1 MGHQYAPIWKIT
13 KSVHSREKK
22 NLKERR
28 LTMYLEH
35 LLAALLAKLEATP
48 AEEMLNAS
56 LYGNDDDLVSTV
68 IAVVMYMYEKYNN
81 G

>member
-1 MGHQYAPIWKIT
+1 
-13 KSVHSREKK
+13 
-22 NLKERR
+22 
-28 LTMYLEH
+28 MYLEH